1 MERSIAQIVIPLLK
15 RAVKPIKHKQESP
28 EDPEMLTLVIQSCIT
43 VLALNTHNIEDKN
56 PNTCEIWSNFNEWLT
71 RFIDDNKVQTKAS
84 LNSPPVISTLFA
96 RELKSQTKN
105 KRAQSYVAH
114 LRKRSRVKSKPLY
127 YYNQILV
134 EDL

>member
-1 MERSIAQIVIPLLK
+1 MTFGQILMSGFREDVL
-15 RAVKPIKHKQESP
+15 VK
-28 EDPEMLTLVIQSCIT
+28 M
-43 VLALNTHNIEDKN
+43 
-56 PNTCEIWSNFNEWLT
+56 LT
-71 RFIDDNKVQTKAS
+71 RFIDDNKVQTQAS